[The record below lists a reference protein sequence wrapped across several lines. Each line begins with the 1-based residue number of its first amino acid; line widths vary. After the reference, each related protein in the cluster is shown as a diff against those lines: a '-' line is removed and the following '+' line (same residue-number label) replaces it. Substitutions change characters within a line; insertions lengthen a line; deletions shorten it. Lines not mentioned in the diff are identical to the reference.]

1 MKNRTLRTSHL
12 IAAAAMLLAFASCG
26 SKTQTY
32 AAADGSVTAT
42 LNERTGEWHL
52 TGPDGR
58 EIVPNYDS
66 MRVTEVSPDGHP
78 MTIVY
83 YSGSVE
89 HWRQYYSTMQL
100 RSEGDIVGG
109 KREGRWVF
117 YHANG
122 NIQTEATFVG
132 GVVRDHLLQRPCTDI
147 DIVCVGRQE
156 GGEVHIG
163 IQLAHAASAALG
175 GSHVAVFK
183 NFGTAS
189 FKYTVDGR
197 EYELEFVGA
206 RRESYSRDSRK
217 PVVENGTLEDD
228 QRRRDFTV
236 NALAVCLNN
245 DRLGELIDPFGG
257 IRDLDAGILRT
268 PLDPDI
274 TFSDDPLRMMRAV
287 RFASQLGFRIADDTF
302 EAIGRN
308 AKRIEIV
315 SAERITTELNKIMAS
330 SNPSLGLKLMQ
341 KSGLM
346 QLVMPE
352 ISALQGVETVDGK
365 GHKDIFFHTMQVLD
379 NVAAES
385 DNLWLRWAALLHDM
399 GKPGVK
405 RYDARQGWTFHGHEA
420 RGAHMVKR
428 LFKRLRLPL
437 GEEMRYVEKLVML
450 HMRPIILAE
459 DIVTDS
465 AVRRLLFEAGD
476 DIDDLMLLCHAD
488 ITTRNLDKQRRHRE
502 NFELVKRK
510 LVELEERDRIRNFQ
524 PPVSGE
530 DIMRTF
536 GIGPCREIGTIKDA
550 IKDAILDGSIPNE
563 RDAAWQM
570 MLSLGAD
577 LGLKLRE

>member
-1 MKNRTLRTSHL
+1 MIDLGLDLYRTIGLEADHL
-12 IAAAAMLLAFASCG
+12 GIDA
-26 SKTQTY
+26 Y
-32 AAADGSVTAT
+32 A
-42 LNERTGEWHL
+42 
-52 TGPDGR
+52 
-58 EIVPNYDS
+58 
-66 MRVTEVSPDGHP
+66 
-78 MTIVY
+78 
-83 YSGSVE
+83 
-89 HWRQYYSTMQL
+89 
-100 RSEGDIVGG
+100 
-109 KREGRWVF
+109 
-117 YHANG
+117 
-122 NIQTEATFVG
+122 VG
-132 GVVRDHLLQRPCTDI
+132 GVVRDHFLQRPCTDI
-147 DIVCVGRQE
+147 DIVCIGHSE

-163 IQLAHAASAALG
+163 IELANAASKALG
-175 GSHVAVFK
+175 GSHVSVFK

-189 FKYTVDGR
+189 FRYTVDGR

-206 RRESYSRDSRK
+206 RRESYSHDSRK

-236 NALAVCLNN
+236 NALAVCLNA
-245 DRLGELIDPFGG
+245 DRYGELMDPFGG
-257 IRDLDAGILRT
+257 IRDLNDGILRT
-268 PLDPDI
+268 PLDPDV

-315 SAERITTELNKIMAS
+315 SAERITTELNKIMLSA
-330 SNPSLGLKLMQ
+330 NPSLGLKLMQ

-346 QLVMPE
+346 QLILPE
-352 ISALQGVETVDGK
+352 IAALQGVETVDGK

-379 NVAAES
+379 NVAQFEGVKGSEKGVKGSEKTNDKEDKNDTTLDDAGGNVLS
-385 DNLWLRWAALLHDM
+385 LPLTPSHSTSIPNLWLRWAALLHDV

-405 RYDARQGWTFHGHEA
+405 RYDAKQGWTFHGHEA

-428 LFKRLRLPL
+428 IFKRLRLPL

-530 DIMRTF
+530 DIMTTF

-550 IKDAILDGSIPNE
+550 IKDAILDGKIPNE

-570 MLSLGAD
+570 MLRLAAD
-577 LGLKLRE
+577 LGLKPKE

>member
-1 MKNRTLRTSHL
+1 MIDLGLDLYRAIGQEADRLG
-12 IAAAAMLLAFASCG
+12 IDA
-26 SKTQTY
+26 Y
-32 AAADGSVTAT
+32 A
-42 LNERTGEWHL
+42 
-52 TGPDGR
+52 
-58 EIVPNYDS
+58 
-66 MRVTEVSPDGHP
+66 
-78 MTIVY
+78 
-83 YSGSVE
+83 
-89 HWRQYYSTMQL
+89 
-100 RSEGDIVGG
+100 
-109 KREGRWVF
+109 
-117 YHANG
+117 
-122 NIQTEATFVG
+122 VG

-189 FKYTVDGR
+189 FKYTADGR

-228 QRRRDFTV
+228 QRRRDFTI

-330 SNPSLGLKLMQ
+330 RNPSLGLKLMQ

-385 DNLWLRWAALLHDM
+385 DNLWLRWAALLHDI

-577 LGLKLRE
+577 LGLKPVSQS

>member
-1 MKNRTLRTSHL
+1 MIDLGLDLYRTIGLCADRMG
-12 IAAAAMLLAFASCG
+12 IDA
-26 SKTQTY
+26 Y
-32 AAADGSVTAT
+32 A
-42 LNERTGEWHL
+42 
-52 TGPDGR
+52 
-58 EIVPNYDS
+58 
-66 MRVTEVSPDGHP
+66 
-78 MTIVY
+78 
-83 YSGSVE
+83 
-89 HWRQYYSTMQL
+89 
-100 RSEGDIVGG
+100 
-109 KREGRWVF
+109 
-117 YHANG
+117 
-122 NIQTEATFVG
+122 VG
-132 GVVRDHLLQRPCTDI
+132 GVVRDYFLQRPCTDI
-147 DIVCVGRQE
+147 DIVCIGHTE

-163 IQLAHAASAALG
+163 IELAEAASKALG
-175 GSHVAVFK
+175 GSHVSVFK
-183 NFGTAS
+183 TFGTAS
-189 FKYTVDGR
+189 FKYSVDGH

-206 RRESYSRDSRK
+206 RRESYSHDSRK

-236 NALAVCLNN
+236 NALAVCLNG
-245 DRLGELIDPFGG
+245 DRYGELMDPFGG
-257 IRDLDAGILRT
+257 IRDLNEGILRT

-302 EAIGRN
+302 EAIARN

-315 SAERITTELNKIMAS
+315 STERITTELNKIMLS
-330 SNPSLGLKLMQ
+330 PNPSLGLKLML

-346 QLVMPE
+346 QLIMPE
-352 ISALQGVETVDGK
+352 ISALAGVETVDGR
-365 GHKDIFFHTMQVLD
+365 GHKDIFYHTMQVLD
-379 NVAAES
+379 NVAAGS
-385 DNLWLRWAALLHDM
+385 NSLWLRWAALLHDV

-405 RYDARQGWTFHGHEA
+405 HYDPKQGWTFHGHEA

-428 LFKRLRLPL
+428 IFKRLRLPL

-476 DIDDLMLLCHAD
+476 DIDDLMLLCNAD
-488 ITTRNLDKQRRHRE
+488 ITTRNEEKQRRHRE

-530 DIMRTF
+530 DIMKTF
-536 GIGPCREIGTIKDA
+536 NIGPCREIGTIKDA
-550 IKDAILDGSIPNE
+550 IKDAILDGQIPNE

-570 MLSLGAD
+570 MLRLAAD
-577 LGLKLRE
+577 LGLQPKE

>member
-1 MKNRTLRTSHL
+1 MIDLGLDLYRAIGHEADRLG
-12 IAAAAMLLAFASCG
+12 IDA
-26 SKTQTY
+26 Y
-32 AAADGSVTAT
+32 A
-42 LNERTGEWHL
+42 
-52 TGPDGR
+52 
-58 EIVPNYDS
+58 
-66 MRVTEVSPDGHP
+66 
-78 MTIVY
+78 
-83 YSGSVE
+83 
-89 HWRQYYSTMQL
+89 
-100 RSEGDIVGG
+100 
-109 KREGRWVF
+109 
-117 YHANG
+117 
-122 NIQTEATFVG
+122 VG

-550 IKDAILDGSIPNE
+550 ILDGSIPNE

>member
-1 MKNRTLRTSHL
+1 MIALGLDLYRTIGLEADRL
-12 IAAAAMLLAFASCG
+12 GIDA
-26 SKTQTY
+26 Y
-32 AAADGSVTAT
+32 A
-42 LNERTGEWHL
+42 
-52 TGPDGR
+52 
-58 EIVPNYDS
+58 
-66 MRVTEVSPDGHP
+66 
-78 MTIVY
+78 
-83 YSGSVE
+83 
-89 HWRQYYSTMQL
+89 
-100 RSEGDIVGG
+100 
-109 KREGRWVF
+109 
-117 YHANG
+117 
-122 NIQTEATFVG
+122 VG

-163 IQLAHAASAALG
+163 IQLAHAASEALG
-175 GSHVAVFK
+175 GSHVSVFK

-217 PVVENGTLEDD
+217 PIVENGTLEDD

-236 NALAVCLNN
+236 NALAICLNN
-245 DRLGELIDPFGG
+245 GRFGELIDPFGG
-257 IRDLDAGILRT
+257 IRDLDDGILRT

-330 SNPSLGLKLMQ
+330 RNPSLGLKLMQ
-341 KSGLM
+341 KCGLM
-346 QLVMPE
+346 QLILPE

-379 NVAAES
+379 NVCFPASDGNPGNHGKDSQKDFQDLQRPNES
-385 DNLWLRWAALLHDM
+385 WKSKDHQDNLQDFQDFAKRETYRTLWLRWAALLHDV

-405 RYDARQGWTFHGHEA
+405 RYDPKQGWTFHGHEA

-428 LFKRLRLPL
+428 IFKRLRLPL

-530 DIMRTF
+530 DIMQTF
-536 GIGPCREIGTIKDA
+536 GIGPCREIGTIKDT
-550 IKDAILDGSIPNE
+550 IKDAILDGKIPNE

-570 MLSLGAD
+570 MLQLGAD
-577 LGLKLRE
+577 LGLQPKE

>member
-1 MKNRTLRTSHL
+1 MIDLGLDLYRTIGQCADRLG
-12 IAAAAMLLAFASCG
+12 IDA
-26 SKTQTY
+26 Y
-32 AAADGSVTAT
+32 A
-42 LNERTGEWHL
+42 
-52 TGPDGR
+52 
-58 EIVPNYDS
+58 
-66 MRVTEVSPDGHP
+66 
-78 MTIVY
+78 
-83 YSGSVE
+83 
-89 HWRQYYSTMQL
+89 
-100 RSEGDIVGG
+100 
-109 KREGRWVF
+109 
-117 YHANG
+117 
-122 NIQTEATFVG
+122 VG
-132 GVVRDHLLQRPCTDI
+132 GVVRDYFLGRPCTDI
-147 DIVCVGRQE
+147 DIVCIGHSE

-163 IQLAHAASAALG
+163 IELAHVASEALG
-175 GSHVAVFK
+175 GSKVSVFK
-183 NFGTAS
+183 TFGTAS
-189 FKYTVDGR
+189 FRYTVDGR

-206 RRESYSRDSRK
+206 RRESYSHDSRK

-236 NALAVCLNN
+236 NALAVCLNE
-245 DRLGELIDPFGG
+245 DRYGELMDPFGG
-257 IRDLDAGILRT
+257 IQDLNAGILRT

-315 SAERITTELNKIMAS
+315 SAERITTELNKIMLSGS
-330 SNPSLGLKLMQ
+330 SPKLGEGDRPLGGGGVCGPSVGLKLMQ
-341 KSGLM
+341 KCGLM
-346 QLVMPE
+346 QLILPE

-365 GHKDIFFHTMQVLD
+365 GHKDIFYHTMQVLD
-379 NVAAES
+379 NVVQAES
-385 DNLWLRWAALLHDM
+385 DNLWLRWAALLHDV

-405 RYDARQGWTFHGHEA
+405 HYDPKQGWTFHGHEA

-428 LFKRLRLPL
+428 IFKRLRLPL

-476 DIDDLMLLCHAD
+476 DIDDLMLLCNAD
-488 ITTRNLDKQRRHRE
+488 ITTRNEEKQRRHRA

-524 PPVSGE
+524 PPVTGE
-530 DIMRTF
+530 DIMTTF

-550 IKDAILDGSIPNE
+550 IKDAILDGQIPNE
-563 RDAAWQM
+563 RDAAWHM
-570 MLSLGAD
+570 MLRLAKD
-577 LGLKLRE
+577 LGLTPVEQL

>member
-1 MKNRTLRTSHL
+1 MIDLGLDLYRAIGHEADRLG
-12 IAAAAMLLAFASCG
+12 IDA
-26 SKTQTY
+26 Y
-32 AAADGSVTAT
+32 A
-42 LNERTGEWHL
+42 
-52 TGPDGR
+52 
-58 EIVPNYDS
+58 
-66 MRVTEVSPDGHP
+66 
-78 MTIVY
+78 
-83 YSGSVE
+83 
-89 HWRQYYSTMQL
+89 
-100 RSEGDIVGG
+100 
-109 KREGRWVF
+109 
-117 YHANG
+117 
-122 NIQTEATFVG
+122 VG

-189 FKYTVDGR
+189 FKYTADGR

-330 SNPSLGLKLMQ
+330 RNPSLGLKLMQ

-385 DNLWLRWAALLHDM
+385 DNMWLRWAALLHDM